1 MSFWKVI
8 KKIDRVYQIILA
20 GFIVTFIGGIIG
32 AMISEIKT
40 VVDFISV
47 PFVVLFTNLHPGENT
62 RDFFKIIYA
71 AICVIFY
78 AAIIVFPF
86 ACFSAINRVKE
97 TLQNNT
103 ENNLEI
109 NLYSEEVASAI
120 EVLER
125 PNLSLQ
131 EQTDTLEDFLRKIS
145 NNIMGSFPGVN
156 LANVRYAFLSSPPS
170 SSRLYSVVRLGRNGS
185 LTDDDNKVIEWIL
198 TNISDDF
205 YIQGDVKSE
214 VQNVTAGY
222 EMNTV
227 GLVRNS
233 GNKFRFGFVIFLPNP
248 DAFSNVEV
256 IDNFIVNS
264 SAIRLMAHMDK
275 LWNPL
280 VQYSYNT
287 TGGVV

>member
-1 MSFWKVI
+1 VSFWKAI
-8 KKIDRVYQIILA
+8 KEIDRIYQIILV
-20 GFIVTFIGGIIG
+20 GFILTFFGGVIG
-32 AMISEIKT
+32 ALISEMKT
-40 VVDFISV
+40 VVDFISA
-47 PFVVLFTNLHPGENT
+47 PFVILFTNLHPGENT
-62 RDFFKIIYA
+62 ADFFKIVYA

-97 TLQNNT
+97 NAQDNT
-103 ENNLEI
+103 GENLEI
-109 NLYSEEVASAI
+109 NLYSEEVAAAI

-125 PNLSLQ
+125 PNLSTQ
-131 EQTDTLEDFLRKIS
+131 EQDDTLEDFLRKIS
-145 NNIMGSFPGVN
+145 NTIFSSFPGVN
-156 LANVRYAFLSSPPS
+156 LANVRYAFLLSPPS
-170 SSRLYSVVRLGRNGS
+170 SSSLYSAVKLGRNGS

-205 YIQGDVKSE
+205 YIQGDIKSV

-222 EMNTV
+222 DMNTV

-233 GNKFRFGFVIFLPNP
+233 GNKFRFGFVIFLPNS
-248 DAFSNVEV
+248 DAFSDFGV

-275 LWNPL
+275 LWDPL
-280 VQYSYNT
+280 VQYSNNT
-287 TGGVV
+287 AGGVV